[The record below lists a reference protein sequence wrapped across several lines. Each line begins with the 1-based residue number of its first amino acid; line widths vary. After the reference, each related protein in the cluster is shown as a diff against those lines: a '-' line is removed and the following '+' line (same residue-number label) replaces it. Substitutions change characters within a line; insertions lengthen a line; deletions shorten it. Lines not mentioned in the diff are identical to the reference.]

1 MSWESKVNIKQ
12 VMEIRSRTLCYFGV
26 GALQKVNDICDW
38 LKKQGIDKVLIV
50 TDKIV
55 YKVTGVWDVLE
66 PAMKARGIAM
76 RQEVYTI
83 EVTEE
88 EQLAGWNHAGLGE
101 DGDLFADTVCIDVG
115 DMDNDDDIIS
125 VELFCVFE
133 ELDGERSEAKMLV
146 DIEIGQFKA
155 WQVRAGELSVSDI
168 VNAAW
173 ETWGLYI
180 Y

>member
-1 MSWESKVNIKQ
+1 VGISPPSS
-12 VMEIRSRTLCYFGV
+12 MEV
-26 GALQKVNDICDW
+26 
-38 LKKQGIDKVLIV
+38 IV
-50 TDKIV
+50 
-55 YKVTGVWDVLE
+55 
-66 PAMKARGIAM
+66 M
-76 RQEVYTI
+76 RQELYTI
-83 EVTEE
+83 EVTEK
-88 EQLAGWNHAGLGE
+88 EQLAGWNHADLGE
-101 DGDLFADTVCIDVG
+101 DGDFFAETVCIDVG

-125 VELFCVFE
+125 VELFGVFE
-133 ELDGERSEAKMLV
+133 EVDGERSEAKMLV